1 MLPAITYE
9 IISCGSQRSAI
20 KDLTVRRLVRG
31 RSQPSGFFSSTPIVQ
46 VCYGIIQPEDIPLPR
61 IRMGDVRALS
71 QEECDRLLRT
81 IATNPSPFRK
91 TRDRTMIVTF
101 LLTGARLR
109 ELVHLLPLADSAKMD
124 LNVYLKQPRR
134 RSRTKALFIS
144 CWISLIWFPHNPLN
158 RIISRL
164 EFLYEE
170 SADRS
175 AISSRGHTRS

>member
-31 RSQPSGFFSSTPIVQ
+31 RSHPSGFFSSTPIVQ

-91 TRDRTMIVTF
+91 IRDRTIIVTV
-101 LLTGARLR
+101 LLTGSDIGLINQRLVKPQR
-109 ELVHLLPLADSAKMD
+109 CRSKHSPVGRFCQDGSQRVFKTAEAQEPHKGVIHILLDPSHM
-124 LNVYLKQPRR
+124 VSP
-134 RSRTKALFIS
+134 
-144 CWISLIWFPHNPLN
+144 
-158 RIISRL
+158 
-164 EFLYEE
+164 
-170 SADRS
+170 
-175 AISSRGHTRS
+175 